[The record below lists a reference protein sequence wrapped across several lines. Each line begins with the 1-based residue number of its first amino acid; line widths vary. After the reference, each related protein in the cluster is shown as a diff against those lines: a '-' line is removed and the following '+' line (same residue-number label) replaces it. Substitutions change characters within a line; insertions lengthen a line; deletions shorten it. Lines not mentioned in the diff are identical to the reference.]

1 MPSAEGRKA
10 AGARYFFHGGVGG
23 SIQSLKEP
31 TRCSL
36 ASRIPVKWGLH
47 AKAGSNTG
55 APAGTWTHRSRPPD
69 AVSWLTSSQGASSGL
84 QETQSFCR
92 FPNLPNPTS
101 CPLDCSQAV
110 TQRALA
116 QVPVRDCSSVPLSS
130 PDCPCSFCSS
140 LGGCRDCGG
149 ATPSPGAP
157 AVPSVA
163 GPHPRAGP
171 GGEAGSL
178 PVNHRPQPLLILSL
192 PAGSFSNA
200 LALPTLRLLASR
212 ICGLG
217 LS

>member
-1 MPSAEGRKA
+1 M
-10 AGARYFFHGGVGG
+10 
-23 SIQSLKEP
+23 
-31 TRCSL
+31 
-36 ASRIPVKWGLH
+36 KWGLH

-55 APAGTWTHRSRPPD
+55 TPAGTWTHRSRPPD
-69 AVSWLTSSQGASSGL
+69 AVSWLTSSWGTSSGP

-92 FPNLPNPTS
+92 VPNLPDSTS
-101 CPLDCSQAV
+101 CPLDWCLGSQAV
-110 TQRALA
+110 TQQALA
-116 QVPVRDCSSVPLSS
+116 QVPVRHCSSVPLSS
-130 PDCPCSFCSS
+130 PDGPCSFCSS

-149 ATPSPGAP
+149 AAPSPGAP

-178 PVNHRPQPLLILSL
+178 PVNHRPQPLLILRL

-200 LALPTLRLLASR
+200 LALPTLGLLASR

>member
-1 MPSAEGRKA
+1 MQAQVCRRHSLS
-10 AGARYFFHGGVGG
+10 VG
-23 SIQSLKEP
+23 S
-31 TRCSL
+31 
-36 ASRIPVKWGLH
+36 
-47 AKAGSNTG
+47 
-55 APAGTWTHRSRPPD
+55 
-69 AVSWLTSSQGASSGL
+69 
-84 QETQSFCR
+84 
-92 FPNLPNPTS
+92 PTS

-192 PAGSFSNA
+192 PAGSFPPSDSWHHA
-200 LALPTLRLLASR
+200 SVGLAFHRRSGCHARGRGARCLLEMKGRGNYSHKPLKRACCVPGASVKASHPPCEF
-212 ICGLG
+212 I
-217 LS
+217 